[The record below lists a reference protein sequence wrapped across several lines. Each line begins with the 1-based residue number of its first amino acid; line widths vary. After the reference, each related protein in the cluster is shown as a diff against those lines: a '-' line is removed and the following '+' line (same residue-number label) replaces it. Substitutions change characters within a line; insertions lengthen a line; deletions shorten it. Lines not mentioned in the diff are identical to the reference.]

1 MGKSVHLNKAKIK
14 SIFYMY
20 GINSFQHI
28 IHVQDFTRRQFIV
41 VFNDKCQ
48 LICWPDFSCGEDSR

>member
-14 SIFYMY
+14 SIFYMCS
-20 GINSFQHI
+20 INSFQQI
-28 IHVQDFTRRQFIV
+28 IQDFTRRQFIV

>member
-1 MGKSVHLNKAKIK
+1 MDKSVHLNKAKIK

-28 IHVQDFTRRQFIV
+28 IQDFTRRQFIV
-41 VFNDKCQ
+41 VFNDKCRM
-48 LICWPDFSCGEDSR
+48 ICWPDFSRGEDSR

>member
-28 IHVQDFTRRQFIV
+28 IQDFTRRQFIV
-41 VFNDKCQ
+41 VFKCQ

>member
-1 MGKSVHLNKAKIK
+1 MGKSAHLNKAKIK

-20 GINSFQHI
+20 SINSFQQI
-28 IHVQDFTRRQFIV
+28 IQDFTRGQFIV

-48 LICWPDFSCGEDSR
+48 LICWPDFSC

>member
-20 GINSFQHI
+20 SINSFQQI
-28 IHVQDFTRRQFIV
+28 IQDFTRGQLIV

>member
-1 MGKSVHLNKAKIK
+1 MNKAKIK
-14 SIFYMY
+14 SNFYMY

-28 IHVQDFTRRQFIV
+28 IQDFTRRQFIV